1 MPRFTYK
8 ARNAEL
14 KTIEGELVAGNE
26 AEALAR
32 LDAMGYCPV
41 WVREMAQEP
50 EDAIPRARRRERIP
64 HREVTVFTRQMVGLT
79 KSGVPILKALRTVR
93 EQSAN
98 PRFCAVLAHLEETVR
113 DGRMLSE
120 ALAQHPHVFSQ
131 LYVNMVRAGESA
143 GILDVILL
151 RLAEAREREDAI
163 RRKLQAASVYPLLV
177 LAVGVVTVFV
187 VITFFMPKIAGMFRN
202 VDDLPLPTALLI
214 GLSEGIRH
222 YWPWVLVPAVLL
234 AAILRRIGSGAKG
247 RAILD
252 NARLRLPLIGAFTL
266 QAEMARFSRTMSLL
280 ISAGIPVEK
289 GLALSADTMTNSVLR
304 NEMDEVRRTTVQQGR
319 SIASGL
325 KNSRHVPAYLQS
337 MAAVGEEGGRL
348 DEAFADVAFY
358 YENELERQI
367 GMMTSLVEPILILVV
382 GAVVGFIVFA
392 MMLPIFEM
400 TKSMAR

>member
-1 MPRFTYK
+1 MPSFAYK

-14 KTIEGELVAGNE
+14 KTLEGELVADNE
-26 AEALAR
+26 SDALSR
-32 LDAMGYCPV
+32 LESMGYCPV
-41 WVREMAQEP
+41 WVREREQTAQETT
-50 EDAIPRARRRERIP
+50 RVSFRERIP
-64 HREVTVFTRQMVGLT
+64 QREVTVFTRQMVGLT

-98 PRFCAVLAHLEETVR
+98 HRFHAVLVNLEETVR
-113 DGRMLSE
+113 DGRMLSD
-120 ALAQHPHVFSQ
+120 ALARHPQVFPQ

-151 RLAEAREREDAI
+151 RLAEAREREDEI
-163 RRKLQAASVYPLLV
+163 RRKLQAASAYPLLV
-177 LAVGVVTVFV
+177 LSVGAVTVFV

-202 VDDLPLPTALLI
+202 MDDLPLPTAILI

-234 AAILRRIGSGAKG
+234 VAIFRRVTSGGKG
-247 RAILD
+247 RMVLD
-252 NARLRLPLIGAFTL
+252 RARLRMPVFGNFIL
-266 QAEMARFSRTMSLL
+266 QADIARFSRTMSLL

-289 GLALSADTMTNSVLR
+289 GLALSADTMTNRVLR
-304 NEMDEVRRTTVQQGR
+304 EEMDEVRRTTVQQGR

-325 KNSRHVPAYLQS
+325 RNAKHVPAYVQS

-348 DEAFADVAFY
+348 DEAFADVALY
-358 YENELERQI
+358 YERDLERQI
-367 GMMTSLVEPILILVV
+367 GIMTSLVEPILILAV

-400 TKSMAR
+400 TKAIMR